1 METQELKLYNSLI
14 EYLLDLEDEGY
25 EIREDIVR
33 FNLENILKNQELL
46 IDPEISER
54 LAVLVNSATIVAK
67 VLGLIATSVEEG
79 FEREDTKSLGF
90 NYCNTKI
97 IENLYTNHDIYLSL
111 LINYRIYKLNH
122 YHDEYF
128 TKNNNEKLAVER
140 KIKEADKLL
149 VKNFHLKI

>member
-54 LAVLVNSATIVAK
+54 LAVLVNSVTIAAK
-67 VLGLIATSVEEG
+67 ALGLIATSVEEG
-79 FEREDTKSLGF
+79 FEREDTKS
-90 NYCNTKI
+90 
-97 IENLYTNHDIYLSL
+97 
-111 LINYRIYKLNH
+111 
-122 YHDEYF
+122 
-128 TKNNNEKLAVER
+128 
-140 KIKEADKLL
+140 
-149 VKNFHLKI
+149 

>member
-1 METQELKLYNSLI
+1 MKTQELKLYNSLI
-14 EYLLDLEDEGY
+14 EHLFDLEDEGY

-33 FNLENILKNQELL
+33 FNLENILENQELL

-54 LAVLVNSATIVAK
+54 LAVLVNSATIATK

-128 TKNNNEKLAVER
+128 TKNN
-140 KIKEADKLL
+140 
-149 VKNFHLKI
+149 

>member
-1 METQELKLYNSLI
+1 MKTQELKLYNSLI

-54 LAVLVNSATIVAK
+54 LAVLVNSTT
-67 VLGLIATSVEEG
+67 IATSVEEG
-79 FEREDTKSLGF
+79 FEREEIKSLGF
-90 NYCNTKI
+90 NYCNAKI

>member
-1 METQELKLYNSLI
+1 MKTQELKLYNSLI

-33 FNLENILKNQELL
+33 
-46 IDPEISER
+46 
-54 LAVLVNSATIVAK
+54 
-67 VLGLIATSVEEG
+67 
-79 FEREDTKSLGF
+79 F

-122 YHDEYF
+122 YHDE
-128 TKNNNEKLAVER
+128 
-140 KIKEADKLL
+140 
-149 VKNFHLKI
+149 

>member
-1 METQELKLYNSLI
+1 M
-14 EYLLDLEDEGY
+14 
-25 EIREDIVR
+25 
-33 FNLENILKNQELL
+33 L

-54 LAVLVNSATIVAK
+54 LAVLVNSATIAAK

-149 VKNFHLKI
+149 IKNFNLKI

>member
-1 METQELKLYNSLI
+1 MKTQELKIYNNLI
-14 EYLLDLEDEGY
+14 DSRFDLEEEGY

-33 FNLENILKNQELL
+33 FNLENILENEDLL
-46 IDPEISER
+46 FDPEMCER
-54 LAVLVNSATIVAK
+54 LSILVNSANVASK
-67 VLGLIATSVEEG
+67 ALGLIATSVEEG
-79 FEREDTKSLGF
+79 FEREDIKKLGF
-90 NYCNTKI
+90 NYCNAKI
-97 IENLYTNHDIYLSL
+97 IENLYINHDIYLSL